1 MISFDM
7 ISPPTTTT
15 IPPQIGTKAFFE
27 LQVKVLEPSH
37 MKRAWSSGHPDISMH
52 MRAEKNP
59 SKVWDRLS
67 YIPCILMLN
76 SKTRDPMKSL
86 HSKT

>member
-1 MISFDM
+1 M

-37 MKRAWSSGHPDISMH
+37 MKRAWSIGHPDISMH
-52 MRAEKNP
+52 IGQKR
-59 SKVWDRLS
+59 
-67 YIPCILMLN
+67 IPQKFGIACHV
-76 SKTRDPMKSL
+76 S
-86 HSKT
+86 HAF